1 MTIVHPLVLALNLS
15 TGRPQSIKIGNTP
28 EEWVL
33 CLSQGY
39 VILKFT
45 DDVSVIGN
53 ITGRDERA
61 YRKEV
66 ANLVSGCEDKNL
78 TLNMLQM
85 KEIIVGMR
93 KERRSD

>member
-1 MTIVHPLVLALNLS
+1 MD
-15 TGRPQSIKIGNTP
+15 TP

-66 ANLVSGCEDKNL
+66 ANKNL

>member
-1 MTIVHPLVLALNLS
+1 MD
-15 TGRPQSIKIGNTP
+15 TP

-93 KERRSD
+93 KERSSD